1 MIQKIMDFGVCNF
14 TTEELQNIK
23 NDLLQHLA
31 QGKELE
37 PMTAEVLDL
46 VDAELNKRGMQN

>member
-1 MIQKIMDFGVCNF
+1 MDFGVCNF